1 MVSRHLGLYRRNKGH
16 FGVQKLE
23 TAMSIDDLINEVKE
37 LENAST
43 KVKWAMKAYDSQLA
57 ALKKKLNYEKKKQ
70 RTNAKESAVL

>member
-1 MVSRHLGLYRRNKGH
+1 
-16 FGVQKLE
+16 
-23 TAMSIDDLINEVKE
+23 MSIDDLINEVKE

-70 RTNAKESAVL
+70 RANAKESAVL